1 MFDPLLAFGKSSG
14 YLHGSDTISLSAIR
28 LYEDSLRAARW
39 KRFVGRLHGKLRQL
53 ERLECFQAVARQQA
67 DRSVQVRAVPLDQ
80 IHGSVDG
87 ASAFDSEF
95 YPTTDRTRNRWLR
108 VATALIR
115 GESLPPVELIQ
126 VGERYF
132 VLDGHHRISAARMLR
147 FTHVD
152 AVVTVWEMTGDRSR
166 CGSSRA

>member
-1 MFDPLLAFGKSSG
+1 M
-14 YLHGSDTISLSAIR
+14 
-28 LYEDSLRAARW
+28 RAARW

-67 DRSVQVRAVPLDQ
+67 DRSAQVRAVPLDQ

-95 YPTTDRTRNRWLR
+95 YPTSDRTRNRWVR
-108 VATALIR
+108 VATAFIR
-115 GESLPPVELIQ
+115 GEPLPPVELIQ

-132 VLDGHHRISAARMLR
+132 VLDGHHRISAARMLH

-152 AVVTVWEMTGDRSR
+152 AVVTVWEMTGDGSR
-166 CGSSRA
+166 CQSSRA